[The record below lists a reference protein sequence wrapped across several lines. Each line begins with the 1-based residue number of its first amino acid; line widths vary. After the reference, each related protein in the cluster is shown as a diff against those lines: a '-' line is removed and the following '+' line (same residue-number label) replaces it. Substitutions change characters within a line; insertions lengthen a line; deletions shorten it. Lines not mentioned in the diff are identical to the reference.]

1 MCALIVLQV
10 SRVIAENA
18 LTILEGLG
26 LLSPEYGFLEYLHG
40 HYPDS
45 VNHKDQTFVIK
56 FPAIEKVLH
65 KSDSEEEPPV
75 GTEATPEYVV
85 SIPTGGSTSYLLC
98 KTTEISNDADHTAKA
113 ALSSL
118 AADYAESHELILL
131 SVLRAVDGLKG
142 SQKDRLRVVSLRV
155 QCLLIVTH
163 SRLSHELLHPYI
175 KAGSTVLRDLI
186 SLSDISSESFSALQL
201 EPSSLSAVNLILN
214 CVLGILEF
222 NLRRRGPL
230 LAGILLELGLTRS
243 GLSPCSSVITIV
255 CLSVRLTLSVCSHY
269 CSHVCLFITLS
280 ISVFIFIFIFESVFL
295 CGGYFLILCT
305 VLLYLIVFLFY
316 YDFYLV
322 VIN

>member
-1 MCALIVLQV
+1 
-10 SRVIAENA
+10 
-18 LTILEGLG
+18 
-26 LLSPEYGFLEYLHG
+26 
-40 HYPDS
+40 

-56 FPAIEKVLH
+56 FPAIDKTSQSA
-65 KSDSEEEPPV
+65 SDNTEEPGV
-75 GTEATPEYVV
+75 SSEATPEYVV
-85 SIPTGGSTSYLLC
+85 SIPTGGTTSYLLY
-98 KTTEISNDADHTAKA
+98 KSSEISNDPDYTAKA

-142 SQKDRLRVVSLRV
+142 SEKDRLRVVSLRV
-155 QCLLIVTH
+155 QCLLIITH

-230 LAGILLELGLTRS
+230 LAGILLELGLTRAGL
-243 GLSPCSSVITIV
+243 GLSCCLSYCLFCLNYCLYAFLSVSVHCSCPVLLCFVFSFFLLSSSISLSSSVI
-255 CLSVRLTLSVCSHY
+255 
-269 CSHVCLFITLS
+269 LF
-280 ISVFIFIFIFESVFL
+280 
-295 CGGYFLILCT
+295 
-305 VLLYLIVFLFY
+305 
-316 YDFYLV
+316 FYLYSDTSILLGQLV
-322 VIN
+322 PLYSSYHSDFNQPS

>member
-1 MCALIVLQV
+1 
-10 SRVIAENA
+10 

-26 LLSPEYGFLEYLHG
+26 LLSAEYGFLEYLHG

-56 FPAIEKVLH
+56 FPAIEKTSQPAPDNTDERGV
-65 KSDSEEEPPV
+65 SSED
-75 GTEATPEYVV
+75 TPEYVV
-85 SIPTGGSTSYLLC
+85 SIPTGGNTSYLLY
-98 KTTEISNDADHTAKA
+98 KSSEISNDPDYTAKA
-113 ALSSL
+113 ALSTL

-155 QCLLIVTH
+155 QCLLIITH

-230 LAGILLELGLTRS
+230 LAGILLELGLTRA
-243 GLSPCSSVITIV
+243 GLGLFCFLY
-255 CLSVRLTLSVCSHY
+255 CLSVFLSVSIRCFCPLLLHFIIPLSFKSSCSFPL
-269 CSHVCLFITLS
+269 SFSLFYSTS
-280 ISVFIFIFIFESVFL
+280 
-295 CGGYFLILCT
+295 
-305 VLLYLIVFLFY
+305 LYLF
-316 YDFYLV
+316 
-322 VIN
+322 